1 MQTKERRASL
11 AKRATPWLLLAPLI
25 GAMGIGRAGED
36 EVERLAKEGLAR
48 FGAGELGKAE
58 SAYLKALRLAPG
70 EGRLHV
76 NLAKVYG
83 AQRDWERMRTTCQE
97 GQKAARDRKDE
108 LQACVQRAD
117 TEMARARQKAERV
130 QKEAQRAT
138 AKGPRAASPAPGR
151 ALREVAVPVGPEP
164 LLVAPRGMVRLAG
177 GRFMMGAED
186 GHECEKPEHW
196 VAVNDFSIDVT
207 EVRVAD
213 FEVCV
218 NAGRCR
224 PMRSVD
230 SRFFWFTPEG
240 GGNGEFWAEQCN
252 LRKEGRAEH
261 PMNCVDWN
269 QAVTYCEFVGKRLPT
284 EVEWEYAARGP
295 RGRTY
300 PWGQA
305 VPGPK
310 LLNACGEECMAW
322 AKRNH
327 VSFVSERLAY
337 ASRDRW
343 ETTAPVGQFP
353 AGATP
358 EGVLDVEGNVSE
370 WVQDLET
377 DCYDPSRCQ
386 PQSGLRVVRGAA
398 WSSGRWMIR
407 ATAREWKTQDYRNP
421 YIGFRCAHD

>member
-117 TEMARARQKAERV
+117 TEMARARQKAERL

-138 AKGPRAASPAPGR
+138 AKGPRAAPPAPGR
-151 ALREVAVPVGPEP
+151 ALREVAVPIGPEP

-186 GHECEKPEHW
+186 GDEYEKPERW
-196 VAVNDFSIDVT
+196 VAVNTFSLDIT

-213 FEVCV
+213 FEACV

-224 PMRSVD
+224 PMRSPSD
-230 SRFFWFTPEG
+230 NFFNSNLIFGSSREPWTEL
-240 GGNGEFWAEQCN
+240 CN
-252 LRKEGRAEH
+252 LRKEGRGEY
-261 PMNCVDWN
+261 PMNCVDWE
-269 QAVTYCEFVGKRLPT
+269 QATAYCEFVGKRLPT
-284 EVEWEYAARGP
+284 EVEWEFAARGL

-300 PWGQA
+300 PWGEA
-305 VPGPK
+305 APSPK

-322 AKRNH
+322 AKR
-327 VSFVSERLAY
+327 VTTISMEQSY
-337 ASRDRW
+337 TGRDRW
-343 ETTAPVGQFP
+343 EATAPVGQFP

-358 EGVLDVEGNVSE
+358 EGILDLEGNVSE
-370 WVQDLET
+370 WLQDPATE
-377 DCYDPSRCQ
+377 CYDVSRCR
-386 PQSGLRVVRGAA
+386 PSEVSAIVRGAS
-398 WSSGRWMIR
+398 WRSGRRVIR
-407 ATAREWKTQDYRNP
+407 ATARDWRRKEYRDP
-421 YIGFRCAHD
+421 HIGFRCAHD